1 MVQHLR
7 PAADSLEDA
16 LRGLGAIASTRRR
29 GEELVTL
36 AVGAHGAA
44 LERLVGLSPDPQLLE
59 QDGELAELLWVNRPA
74 PPEAEVLN
82 GFAERVDRALA
93 AIENV
98 GVPGLSELA
107 LGLLDT
113 VNELYGAGF
122 ARAFELLHGAG
133 HHDAIRAALDDDLV
147 ASELVISGMH
157 PDDVE
162 TRARR
167 ALERIGATFAP
178 GGPSVG
184 FSGIDEDGTV
194 RLRVTGLPVRDRWR
208 VALAAER
215 AVAAVTPDAP
225 TVSVDGVDGDDDAPP
240 ATDVFIPLGSIGRR
254 ARPAPSRWI
263 EVPELAALEPGAL
276 LQLAHGE
283 LRLLACR
290 VGPDLYVALDPFS
303 GDGLR
308 LSLPADRPPTVQSP
322 TGVVFTFDA
331 PLPVHR
337 DGDLIEVAVP

>member
-1 MVQHLR
+1 VQHLR

-44 LERLVGLSPDPQLLE
+44 LERLIGLSPDPQLLE
-59 QDGELAELLWVNRPA
+59 QDAELAELLWVNRPA
-74 PPEAEVLN
+74 PPDAEVLT

-93 AIENV
+93 AIGNV

-122 ARAFELLHGAG
+122 ARAFELLHDAG

-157 PDDVE
+157 PDDVD

-167 ALERIGATFAP
+167 ALDRIGATFAP
-178 GGPSVG
+178 GGPSVS

-194 RLRVTGLPVRDRWR
+194 RLRVTGQPVRDRWR

-225 TVSVDGVDGDDDAPP
+225 TVTVDGVDGDDDAPP
-240 ATDVFIPLGSIGRR
+240 ATDVFIPLG
-254 ARPAPSRWI
+254 
-263 EVPELAALEPGAL
+263 PG
-276 LQLAHGE
+276 
-283 LRLLACR
+283 
-290 VGPDLYVALDPFS
+290 
-303 GDGLR
+303 
-308 LSLPADRPPTVQSP
+308 RPPAVGSRSPSWPPSSPVRSCSSP
-322 TGVVFTFDA
+322 TASSACWPAGSA
-331 PLPVHR
+331 PTCTWR
-337 DGDLIEVAVP
+337 SIRSAVTACASPCPPTGRPPCSRPPGWCSPSTPPCPCTAMGT